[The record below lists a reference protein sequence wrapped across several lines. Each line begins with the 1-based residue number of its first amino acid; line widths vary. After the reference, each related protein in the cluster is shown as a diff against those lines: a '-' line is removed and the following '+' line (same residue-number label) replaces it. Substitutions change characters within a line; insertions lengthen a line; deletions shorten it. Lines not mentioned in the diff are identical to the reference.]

1 MTDMKR
7 VIVLSPYKGARDEN
21 VLYARL
27 ALFDSIERGEAPLA
41 SHLLYT
47 QVLDD
52 KIPGDRVRGL
62 SCEST
67 WLEVAD
73 LVACYTDRGISDGM
87 QYALDQAR
95 GTKPVEYR
103 SLNNNDS
110 VTKTSTANT

>member
-1 MTDMKR
+1 MKR
-7 VIVLSPYKGARDEN
+7 VIILSPYKGSRDEN

-27 ALFDSIERGEAPLA
+27 ALLDSLERGEAPFA

-67 WLEVAD
+67 WLAAAD

-103 SLNNNDS
+103 TINHESDQNS
-110 VTKTSTANT
+110 RATPEQPKE

>member
-1 MTDMKR
+1 MKR
-7 VIVLSPYKGARDEN
+7 VIVLSPYKGARHDN
-21 VLYARL
+21 VTYARRVL
-27 ALFDSIERGEAPLA
+27 LDSLKRGEAPFA

-47 QVLDD
+47 QVLEDN
-52 KIPGDRVRGL
+52 IPADRVRGL
-62 SCEST
+62 SCESA